1 MNFRELFL
9 FVLKDKGFSEDDIK
23 EAEEMVRSAWPD
35 KELRQCWIDWLEDY
49 KTEIYGPVAMRKE
62 RKAA

>member
-9 FVLKDKGFSEDDIK
+9 FVLKDKGFSDDDIK
-23 EAEEMVRSAWPD
+23 EAEEMIRAAWPD

-49 KTEIYGPVAMRKE
+49 KNAIYGPVAMRKE